1 MSRQILFNAI
11 EKWGVPAQIEMLQE
25 EATELALAAR
35 KQLRKNDEVS
45 LDNLA
50 EEMADVSILMEQ
62 MTLIFPKISSKIA
75 QYRVEKLARLERRI
89 EFNDFELEESKNRNN
104 GIQLEIDFPA

>member
-35 KQLRKNDEVS
+35 KQLRKNSEES
-45 LDNLA
+45 LDHLA

-62 MTLIFPKISSKIA
+62 MTLIFPNISGRVAKH
-75 QYRVEKLARLERRI
+75 RVEKLERLGKRI
-89 EFNDFELEESKNRNN
+89 EADDFEMDVPQSNKN
-104 GIQLEIDFPA
+104 GIQLEIEFPA